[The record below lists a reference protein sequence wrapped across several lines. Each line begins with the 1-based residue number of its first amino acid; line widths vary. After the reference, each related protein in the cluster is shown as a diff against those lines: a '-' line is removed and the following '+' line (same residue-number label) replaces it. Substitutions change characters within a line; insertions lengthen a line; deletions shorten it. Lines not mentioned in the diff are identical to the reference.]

1 MLAYPETQARA
12 HVELDVVVGRLVYR
26 LLPTIHW
33 PCIRAMAKEVLR

>member
-26 LLPTIHW
+26 LLPTI